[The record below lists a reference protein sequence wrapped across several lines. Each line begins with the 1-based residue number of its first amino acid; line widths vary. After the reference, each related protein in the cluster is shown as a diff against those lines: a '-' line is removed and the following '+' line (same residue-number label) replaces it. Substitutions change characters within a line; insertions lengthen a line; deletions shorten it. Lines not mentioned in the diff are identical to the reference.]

1 MKGPYDARRTRAGR
15 MATKPDLAMTQK
27 RSQTERLFGRDPSDI
42 PEWMA
47 IRDADAKRRGANQAK
62 QKAARL
68 AREADVA
75 AQDGAPVSRPRK
87 NSTRKVRPKQS

>member
-1 MKGPYDARRTRAGR
+1 
-15 MATKPDLAMTQK
+15 MALKPELAMTQK

-68 AREADVA
+68 AREADVD
-75 AQDGAPVSRPRK
+75 AQDRAPGSRPRK
-87 NSTRKVRPKQS
+87 SPTRKAKSKQS